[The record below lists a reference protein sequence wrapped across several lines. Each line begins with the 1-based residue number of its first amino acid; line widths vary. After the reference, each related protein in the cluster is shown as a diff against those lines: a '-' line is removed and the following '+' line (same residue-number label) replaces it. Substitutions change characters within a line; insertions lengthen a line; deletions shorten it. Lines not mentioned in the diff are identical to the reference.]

1 MTSPDA
7 EEPDS
12 ERPPHGEL
20 TRLLVAHR
28 AGDAEAFGRLVEL
41 AHAELAK
48 IARQQL
54 RKAPLV
60 GGGRTLDTVA
70 LVNEAYLRLMDERS
84 VDWQSRAHFYA
95 VMARAMRFVVVDHA
109 RRRSAGKRGGGLVAI
124 PLEPELAASLGDA
137 DQAELVL
144 AVHEALEQLASFNE
158 RLARIVECRFFA
170 GLGDDE
176 IAEALGV
183 SVRTVQR
190 DWLRAQAWLRR
201 ALESG

>member
-1 MTSPDA
+1 MSA
-7 EEPDS
+7 
-12 ERPPHGEL
+12 PPGEL

-28 AGDAEAFGRLVEL
+28 AGDGDAFGRLVEL
-41 AHAELAK
+41 AHGELAR

-54 RKAPLV
+54 RKAPFRD
-60 GGGRTLDTVA
+60 GSRTLDTVA
-70 LVNEAYLRLMDERS
+70 LVNEAYLRLVDDAA

-109 RRRSAGKRGGGLVAI
+109 RRRTAGKRGGGVVA
-124 PLEPELAASLGDA
+124 LTLDPELVGDA

-144 AVHEALEQLASFNE
+144 AVHEALEQLARFNE

-170 GLGDDE
+170 GLGDEE

-183 SVRTVQR
+183 SARTVQR

-201 ALESG
+201 VLESR